1 LKVVSDS
8 SPIIAFSNIGK
19 LHILKELFGRIAIPQ
34 GVRDEICE
42 GQRFQIEDWID
53 VVEIKDHG
61 LYKMFRGG
69 LDHGESEALV
79 LYFEAN
85 MELLL
90 LDDGEA
96 RKVAASLDM
105 KITGSAGL
113 LLLAK
118 RKGLVSSVAA
128 ELGALEKNGAFRLSD
143 AVKDR
148 LLKEAKE

>member
-8 SPIIAFSNIGK
+8 SPIIAFSNLGK
-19 LHILKELFGRIAIPQ
+19 LHILKELFGRITIPR
-34 GVRDEICE
+34 GVREELCE
-42 GQRFQIEDWID
+42 GQRFQLESWID
-53 VVEIKDHG
+53 VEEIKDRG
-61 LYKMFRGG
+61 LYRMFHGG
-69 LDHGESEALV
+69 LDHGESEAIV
-79 LYFEAN
+79 LYFENN

-96 RKVAASLDM
+96 RKVAESLDM
-105 KITGSAGL
+105 KITGTGGL

-118 RKGLVSSVAA
+118 RKGLISSVAA
-128 ELGALEKNGAFRLSD
+128 ELETLEKNGAFRLSE